1 MLASQIQVVISA
13 VDNVSARLKK
23 ISGSF
28 VNFEAAASA
37 SKVAMLGLAGVVVA
51 VGVKAIQGAAKFEQY
66 ESTLTVMLGTADKA
80 KSRLQ
85 ELSDIAAKTPFE
97 MPQVVELGNKLQA
110 LGRYSKENVVMLG
123 DLAAAAGKPIE
134 QVSGAF
140 AKLASGQKGV
150 AVDMFRDLL
159 ISTED
164 WTRATGKG
172 ISKSGELMASTQE
185 MLAALPK
192 IMADKKFT
200 GMMDAQSNTLIGKW
214 SNLMDTINAKFR
226 DLGQKLLPLLK
237 PAIDGLITAISKIDI
252 DKIFKFFSE
261 HQTAVLILAGAI
273 LGIFVPALWA
283 LAVAAGASLIALA
296 PYMLAGAAIAGIVA
310 GIIWIVKNWDML
322 KSKALEIWGII
333 TAWISEKMT
342 AIWTVIMTVW
352 GAIYGYIQSVVGLIV
367 GIFKWELAL
376 IVSIVLAVFDAMGID
391 IFAVFGS
398 IRAFIVETWAGISST
413 FSEALTALSILW
425 GIVWGGISDFFS
437 FVWGKISTTVVAAF
451 DFIQKKFLIFKEPLV
466 AAWKTLWGAIS
477 DVVIGA
483 WDGVKSIVT
492 ESINWITSKI
502 NKVISSINSF
512 TSVGASALGISVPSL
527 PTIPRLAS
535 GGVVNRPTTALIG
548 EAGPEAVIPLRKMAG
563 LGGGINITITGNS
576 FFDDNAAE
584 TFGDKIVAILKK
596 EMRI

>member
-322 KSKALEIWGII
+322 KSKALEI
-333 TAWISEKMT
+333 
-342 AIWTVIMTVW
+342 
-352 GAIYGYIQSVVGLIV
+352 
-367 GIFKWELAL
+367 
-376 IVSIVLAVFDAMGID
+376 
-391 IFAVFGS
+391 
-398 IRAFIVETWAGISST
+398 ST
-413 FSEALTALSILW
+413 C
-425 GIVWGGISDFFS
+425 
-437 FVWGKISTTVVAAF
+437 
-451 DFIQKKFLIFKEPLV
+451 
-466 AAWKTLWGAIS
+466 
-477 DVVIGA
+477 
-483 WDGVKSIVT
+483 
-492 ESINWITSKI
+492 
-502 NKVISSINSF
+502 
-512 TSVGASALGISVPSL
+512 PS
-527 PTIPRLAS
+527 
-535 GGVVNRPTTALIG
+535 
-548 EAGPEAVIPLRKMAG
+548 
-563 LGGGINITITGNS
+563 
-576 FFDDNAAE
+576 
-584 TFGDKIVAILKK
+584 
-596 EMRI
+596 